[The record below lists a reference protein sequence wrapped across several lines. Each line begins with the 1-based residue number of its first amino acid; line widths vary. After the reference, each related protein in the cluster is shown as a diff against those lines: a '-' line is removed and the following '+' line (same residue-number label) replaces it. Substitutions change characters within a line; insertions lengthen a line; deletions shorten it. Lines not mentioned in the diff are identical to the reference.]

1 MTPFCLPGK
10 PQWSK
15 GLPLEMH
22 LSLLLAGTILIAN
35 LIKYLKLKNDLS
47 LLHSKIRKLITI
59 LVIEN
64 SVKVLIYFI
73 RENPNFSDGHQNR
86 KVRKVLTVW
95 NATNE
100 SLQGYYHTS
109 PISRSKI
116 YEERT
121 GKKQICHFWW
131 RSWLE
136 IHKLGKITNIASTN
150 DFSMIKTNYVIQN
163 ILKHVETFNSD
174 YYLRSLSTLRMFLP
188 PIILRWVTRIE
199 KLTPDT

>member
-1 MTPFCLPGK
+1 
-10 PQWSK
+10 
-15 GLPLEMH
+15 MH
-22 LSLLLAGTILIAN
+22 LSFLLAGTILIAN

-73 RENPNFSDGHQNR
+73 RENPNFSDRHQNR

-109 PISRSKI
+109 PISQSKI

-121 GKKQICHFWW
+121 GEKQICHFWW
-131 RSWLE
+131 RSWSE

-163 ILKHVETFNSD
+163 ILIKTCWDFQLRLLPEISKYSEDVSSPNNTKMGYKNWKVNTW
-174 YYLRSLSTLRMFLP
+174 YLNWPHWKCFG
-188 PIILRWVTRIE
+188 
-199 KLTPDT
+199 

>member
-1 MTPFCLPGK
+1 
-10 PQWSK
+10 
-15 GLPLEMH
+15 MH
-22 LSLLLAGTILIAN
+22 LSFLLAGTILIAN

-47 LLHSKIRKLITI
+47 LLHSKIRKLITL

-86 KVRKVLTVW
+86 KLRKVLTVW

-109 PISRSKI
+109 PVSRSKI

-121 GKKQICHFWW
+121 GEKQICHFWW
-131 RSWLE
+131 HSWSE

-163 ILKHVETFNSD
+163 ILIKTCWDFQLRLLPEISKYSEDVSSLNNTKMGYKNWKVNTW
-174 YYLRSLSTLRMFLP
+174 YLNWPHWKCFG
-188 PIILRWVTRIE
+188 
-199 KLTPDT
+199 